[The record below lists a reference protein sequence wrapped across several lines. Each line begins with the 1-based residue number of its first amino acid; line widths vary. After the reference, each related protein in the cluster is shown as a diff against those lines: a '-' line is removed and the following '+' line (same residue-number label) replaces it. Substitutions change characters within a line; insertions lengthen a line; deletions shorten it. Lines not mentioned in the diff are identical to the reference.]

1 MFKLLLQQRTT
12 TCCLV
17 MEHYCAALTYIY
29 FQLYII
35 HNIVQKGVST
45 PPFFVHLPFLTFPPF
60 SRNMQ
65 AQKFFLGSCSTEM
78 CGHECDQVLIEAAG
92 DLYSIH
98 T

>member
-35 HNIVQKGVST
+35 HNIVQKGVS
-45 PPFFVHLPFLTFPPF
+45 FPPF